1 MLEKLI
7 AILEEYVDL
16 KGEKITED
24 TDLKNE
30 LDINSIELAELICAV
45 EDEFDIEIPNKD
57 VYDMNTLGDVIRFI
71 ESHQ

>member
-16 KGEKITED
+16 KDMKITED

>member
-16 KGEKITED
+16 KDMKITED

-30 LDINSIELAELICAV
+30 LDINSIEMAELICAV

>member
-16 KGEKITED
+16 KDMKITED

-30 LDINSIELAELICAV
+30 LDINSIELAEIICAV

-57 VYDMNTLGDVIRFI
+57 VYDMNTLGDVIRFL

>member
-7 AILEEYVDL
+7 TILEEYVDL
-16 KGEKITED
+16 KDMKITED

-45 EDEFDIEIPNKD
+45 EDEFDIEIPNMA

>member
-16 KGEKITED
+16 KDMKITED

-57 VYDMNTLGDVIRFI
+57 VYDMNTLGDVIRFL

>member
-30 LDINSIELAELICAV
+30 LDINSIELAEIICAV

-57 VYDMNTLGDVIRFI
+57 VYDMNTLGDVIRFL